1 MAVYLD
7 YAATTPV
14 DKKIIKGMLEH
25 SNIYGN
31 PSSIHRIGKEAKAF
45 LEENRQKIAEAIGAK
60 PEEII
65 FTSGATESNNLA
77 IRGTLSHFN
86 REVNVITTEV
96 EHMSILE
103 TVKGLKTHVNY
114 VPIQENGLIDLNELN
129 KEIDENTTLVSLHY
143 VNNETGAIQPVKEI
157 KERLPEGVLLHV
169 DAAQAVGHVDVNV
182 DDLGV
187 DLMSMSGHKLYA
199 PKGVG
204 VLYIRSGTHLHAQLV
219 GGKQERERRAGTEN
233 LLYSYAMSEAVKE
246 AVQLKDERNSVILS
260 RKEILIDGLNEAGV
274 EFKVNGDLNSQ
285 SPHIL
290 NIYVPFSETELLL
303 TALDIEGIYISGGSA
318 CNAGTVTPSHVIT
331 KMYDENRAAHS
342 LRISFS
348 HLTTEDDI
356 DKTIEALKKLYER
369 LK

>member
-1 MAVYLD
+1 MSVYLD

-14 DKKIIKGMLEH
+14 DKDTLNGMVKH
-25 SNIYGN
+25 ANIYGN
-31 PSSIHRIGKEAKAF
+31 PSSIHRVGKEAKSF
-45 LEENRQKIAEAIGAK
+45 LESSRSKVAKMIGAK

-77 IRGTLSHFN
+77 IRGTLSHFKSN
-86 REVNVITTEV
+86 SNMITTNI
-96 EHMSILE
+96 EHMSIIE
-103 TVKGLKTHVNY
+103 TAESLANDVKYLSVDKT
-114 VPIQENGLIDLNELN
+114 GLISLVELNELL
-129 KEIDENTTLVSLHY
+129 DDNTSLVSLHY
-143 VNNETGAIQPVKEI
+143 VNNEVGAVQPIKEI
-157 KERLPEGVLLHV
+157 KNQLPKDVLLHI

-182 DDLGV
+182 DRLGV

-199 PKGVG
+199 PKGIG
-204 VLYIRSGTHLHAQLV
+204 VLYVRKGTHLHAQLV

-233 LLYSYAMSEAVKE
+233 ILYSYAISKAIKNAVE
-246 AVQLKDERNSVILS
+246 SLDERNTVIS
-260 RKEILIDGLNEAGV
+260 SCKKMLIDGLKEAGI
-274 EFKVNGDLNSQ
+274 EFEVNGDLDNQ

-290 NIYVPFSETELLL
+290 NIYVPFSETEFLL
-303 TALDIEGIYISGGSA
+303 TALDLEGIYISGGSA

-331 KMYDENRAAHS
+331 EMYNENRAAHS

-356 DKTIEALKKLYER
+356 TKTIEAFKKLYER